1 MGETGWVELSKEERE
16 ELIAII
22 ILRKNYAEEMLRN
35 MSDEQLLKMYND
47 L

>member
-1 MGETGWVELSKEERE
+1 MELSKEERE

-22 ILRKNYAEEMLRN
+22 ILRKNYAEEMLRS

>member
-1 MGETGWVELSKEERE
+1 MSKEERE

-35 MSDEQLLKMYND
+35 MSDEELLKMYND
-47 L
+47 V